1 MVRISA
7 LRELRLAVA
16 AVLAVTLGS
25 AAANAQTGP
34 LRQACGADVRSVC
47 SGVTPGG
54 GRIKQCMTDNFEKL
68 SDGCKAALK
77 SRQTQSEGR

>member
-7 LRELRLAVA
+7 PRELRLAVA
-16 AVLAVTLGS
+16 AVLAVTFGS
-25 AAANAQTGP
+25 AAANAQAGP
-34 LRQACGADVRSVC
+34 LRQACGADVRSLC

-54 GRIKQCMTDNFEKL
+54 GRIRQCMTDNFEKL

-77 SRQTQSEGR
+77 SRQTPSESR